1 MANNNHSG
9 WAKIPRSILEM
20 PWSNNPN
27 VMALYA
33 YLILK
38 VNYIEGVWNDIVIKP
53 GQHLTSRSTLSRN
66 TGLSE
71 RQVRSAIT
79 TLKKSKILTCETT
92 NKYSLITLCDF
103 GGCTY
108 AQNFNDQQNSQR
120 KDQRKDQQ
128 TTSNT
133 TTIEEVEE
141 VISDDITEKTII
153 ESLNSLAL
161 DFFVDDVTAKAKQLL
176 YKLAQ
181 RNGIGYEVVD
191 AFVMANLNNMG
202 RNQDNSHPYAIC
214 DSKGVT
220 IQKVAEAFIAF
231 SKRHNDK
238 VPPFDEVEKIFMKRI
253 ALKGGRANGL
263 KASEFYEYLKS
274 TGKQYKGEKGIVSAA
289 NAWINKRISQP

>member
-38 VNYIEGVWNDIVIKP
+38 VNYIEGVWNDIAIKP

-103 GGCTY
+103 GGCIYT
-108 AQNFNDQQNSQR
+108 QNSNDQQN
-120 KDQRKDQQ
+120 DQQNNQQNDQQ
-128 TTSNT
+128 TSCSA

-141 VISDDITEKTII
+141 VISNDITKETII

-161 DFFVDDVTAKAKQLL
+161 NFFDEDINAKAKRLL
-176 YKLAQ
+176 LQLAQ
-181 RNGIGYEVVD
+181 HNGIGDDVVD
-191 AFVMANLNNMG
+191 AFIMANLNNMG
-202 RNQDNSHPYAIC
+202 RNNDKSHPYAIC
-214 DSKGVT
+214 DSKGAT
-220 IQKVAEAFIAF
+220 IRKVAEAFIAF

-238 VPPFDEVEKIFMKRI
+238 VPPFDVVERIFVKRI
-253 ALKGGRANGL
+253 ALKGGRADGL
-263 KASEFYEYLKS
+263 KASDFYEYLKS
-274 TGKQYKGEKGIVSAA
+274 TGKQYKGDRGIVSAA
-289 NAWINKRISQP
+289 NAWINKRIE